1 MSDAMRWSATMGRAA
16 AMGVVAALTL
26 FSPSLAAARLKMDD
40 KASLWPR
47 AGASEKI
54 DFTNRVG
61 KSMSTLSPDLDSGY
75 FMRCLEEVA
84 NIGDTKDLTLSD
96 MVRTCVS
103 LQSSRSG
110 AAE

>member
-1 MSDAMRWSATMGRAA
+1 MERAA
-16 AMGVVAALTL
+16 AIGVLAVLALVG
-26 FSPSLAAARLKMDD
+26 PSLAATRLKMDD

-54 DFTNRVG
+54 DFANRVG
-61 KSMSTLSPDLDSGY
+61 KSMS
-75 FMRCLEEVA
+75 LEEVA
-84 NIGDTKDLTLSD
+84 NIGDTKDLTMSD

-110 AAE
+110 DPE

>member
-1 MSDAMRWSATMGRAA
+1 MGRAA
-16 AMGVVAALTL
+16 GICVLTTLALVG
-26 FSPSLAAARLKMDD
+26 PSLAAARLKMDD

-61 KSMSTLSPDLDSGY
+61 KSMSTLSPDLDSNY

-84 NIGDTKDLTLSD
+84 NIGDTKDLTMSD

-103 LQSSRSG
+103 LQGNRSG

>member
-1 MSDAMRWSATMGRAA
+1 MGRAA
-16 AMGVVAALTL
+16 AIGILAALSL
-26 FSPSLAAARLKMDD
+26 IDPSLAAGRLRMEG

-61 KSMSTLSPDLDSGY
+61 KAMSTLSPDLDSGY

-84 NIGDTKDLTLSD
+84 NIGDTKSLTLSD

-103 LQSSRSG
+103 LQGSRSNG
-110 AAE
+110 SE

>member
-1 MSDAMRWSATMGRAA
+1 MGRAA
-16 AMGVVAALTL
+16 AIGILAVLTL
-26 FSPSLAAARLKMDD
+26 ADASLAAGRLKMDD

-47 AGASEKI
+47 AGAGEKI

-84 NIGDTKDLTLSD
+84 NIGDTKELTLSD

-103 LQSSRSG
+103 LQGSQSGSSK
-110 AAE
+110 

>member
-1 MSDAMRWSATMGRAA
+1 MGRAA
-16 AMGVVAALTL
+16 AIGVFVALALV
-26 FSPSLAAARLKMDD
+26 SPSLAAARLKMDD

-47 AGASEKI
+47 AGANEKI

-61 KSMSTLSPDLDSGY
+61 KSMSTLTPDLDSRY

-84 NIGDTKDLTLSD
+84 NIGDTKDLTMSD

-103 LQSSRSG
+103 LHGSRSG

>member
-1 MSDAMRWSATMGRAA
+1 MRRAA
-16 AMGVVAALTL
+16 AIGVL
-26 FSPSLAAARLKMDD
+26 FVLSLAAPCLAAGRLKMDD

-47 AGASEKI
+47 SAAGEKI

-61 KSMSTLSPDLDSGY
+61 KSMSTLSPGLDSNY

-103 LQSSRSG
+103 LHGSRSG
-110 AAE
+110 GAE

>member
-1 MSDAMRWSATMGRAA
+1 MGILAM
-16 AMGVVAALTL
+16 LTL
-26 FSPSLAAARLKMDD
+26 VSPSLAGARLKMDD

-47 AGASEKI
+47 TGASEKI

-61 KSMSTLSPDLDSGY
+61 KSMSTLSPGLDSGY

-103 LQSSRSG
+103 LQASRSG
-110 AAE
+110 ATE

>member
-1 MSDAMRWSATMGRAA
+1 MMHRAA
-16 AMGVVAALTL
+16 AIGVLAVLALVG
-26 FSPSLAAARLKMDD
+26 PSLAATRLKMDD

-47 AGASEKI
+47 SGASEKI

-61 KSMSTLSPDLDSGY
+61 KSMSTLSPNLDSRY

-84 NIGDTKDLTLSD
+84 NIGDTKDLTMSD

-103 LQSSRSG
+103 LQGSRSG
-110 AAE
+110 DSE